1 VRGCHITFSDCTR
14 YTTVI
19 IGNDF
24 HMIKQLQEAL
34 GHVLLGKEET
44 IRLGI
49 TCLLANGHLLLED
62 LPGMGKTTFSHALAQ
77 LTGMQYQR
85 IQFTSDLLPGDLLG
99 VSIFDAEKKSF
110 TFHRGPLFSQ
120 LILADEINRATPKTQ
135 SALLEAMQERQVTT
149 DGKTEVLPNPFF
161 VIATQNPSNH
171 IGTYPLPESQ
181 LDRFLMR
188 LVIGYPT
195 PDAERVLLKPAAFN
209 AEFTSLTPVIN
220 PQQLLTLQ
228 NQTQKIIVSDI
239 VLDYVQSL
247 LAVSR
252 SHDLFTHGLSPRAGM
267 GLIRA
272 AQAYAITGERDY
284 VLPDDIQAVI
294 PSVVNHRLTIKN
306 SQTELSAAEL
316 LLNEVEVPV

>member
-1 VRGCHITFSDCTR
+1 
-14 YTTVI
+14 
-19 IGNDF
+19 
-24 HMIKQLQEAL
+24 MINQLEQAL
-34 GHVLLGKEET
+34 SQILLGKEDT

-62 LPGMGKTTFSHALAQ
+62 IPGMGKTTFSHALAQ

-85 IQFTSDLLPGDLLG
+85 IQFTSDLLPSDLLG

-149 DGKTEVLPNPFF
+149 DGGTEALPDPFF
-161 VIATQNPSNH
+161 VIATQNPSYH
-171 IGTYPLPESQ
+171 TGTYPLPESQ

-188 LVIGYPT
+188 LVIGYPSKE
-195 PDAERVLLKPAAFN
+195 AERILLKSPTFN
-209 AEFTSLTPVIN
+209 SKSTKLTPIIN
-220 PQQLLTLQ
+220 PKQLLELQ
-228 NQTQKIIVSDI
+228 AQTQKVIVSDT
-239 VLDYVQSL
+239 VLDYVQLL
-247 LAVSR
+247 LAASR
-252 SHDLFTHGLSPRAGM
+252 NQGWFNHGLSPRAAM

-272 AQAYAITGERDY
+272 SQAYARTADRDF
-284 VLPDDIQAVI
+284 VRPDDIQAVL
-294 PSVVNHRLTIKN
+294 PSVVNHRLVIKK

-316 LLNEVEVPV
+316 LMNEVEVPV

>member
-1 VRGCHITFSDCTR
+1 
-14 YTTVI
+14 
-19 IGNDF
+19 
-24 HMIKQLQEAL
+24 MIKQLQEAL
-34 GHVLLGKEET
+34 SQILLGKEET
-44 IRLGI
+44 IRLGV

-85 IQFTSDLLPGDLLG
+85 IQFTSDLLPSDLLG
-99 VSIFDAEKKSF
+99 VSIFDAEQKLF

-149 DGKTEVLPNPFF
+149 DGKTETLPNPFF
-161 VIATQNPSNH
+161 VIATQNPSYH

-188 LVIGYPT
+188 LVIGYPS
-195 PDAERVLLKPAAFN
+195 PEAERTLLKSPSFN
-209 AEFTSLTPVIN
+209 AKISQLNPVIT
-220 PQQLLTLQ
+220 PQQLLELQ
-228 NQTQKIIVSDI
+228 AKSQNVTVADT
-239 VLDYVQSL
+239 VLDYVQLL
-247 LAVSR
+247 LAASR
-252 SHDLFTHGLSPRAGM
+252 NEDMFTHGLSPRAGM

-272 AQAYAITGERDY
+272 AQAYAITADRDF
-284 VLPDDIQAVI
+284 VRPDDIQAVL
-294 PSVVNHRLTIKN
+294 PSVVNHRLTIKK

-316 LLNEVEVPV
+316 LMNAVEVPV